1 MQTDPDAPV
10 APRPRGAPRRRR
22 VYPLKLWP
30 DLPNR
35 PDLTHTLQKLDG
47 ELHLVPP
54 LAKRPFLAYCFL
66 YDQATRPH
74 EVPLPSVA
82 QLRHLREIAAMA
94 YTPPPPKPRPPP
106 PPEYKTPSDWCAL
119 LERVMDDL

>member
-1 MQTDPDAPV
+1 MPPVAPCTDAPV
-10 APRPRGAPRRRR
+10 APRSRGTSRIRR

-30 DLPNR
+30 DAPNK

-47 ELHLVPP
+47 EMHLVPP
-54 LAKRPFLAYCFL
+54 IAERPILAYCWL

-74 EVPLPSVA
+74 EVPPPSVA

-94 YTPPPPKPRPPP
+94 HSPPPEPKPKPMPPP
-106 PPEYKTPSDWCAL
+106 PPDWCAL
-119 LERVMDDL
+119 LDKVIDDL